1 MEDILSLVTSAKI
14 ADCTRE
20 EVLRSFGVRNFDICF
35 VCIGTNFQSSL
46 EITSQLKELGAPYV
60 ISKATRDIQAK
71 FLLRNGADEVVY
83 PDRDIAKRLAI
94 KVSANHVYDYMEMG
108 DYSIYEIQPLEEWV
122 GKSIKLTSERISSK
136 FSSFSSTAITSLPFS
151 TRSMHKCLPNLP
163 IPITNI
169 DFISLSL
176 LTNRDLF
183 FINLILAAVCTLIM
197 AGLETLPLSDI
208 LMEIFSAIGT
218 VGISTRITRHIKYK
232 EGSPSWW

>member
-1 MEDILSLVTSAKI
+1 MKSILVIGIGRFGKHLCMDLVKNGNDVMAVDEREENLEDILSIVTSAKI

-83 PDRDIAKRLAI
+83 PDRDIAKRMAM
-94 KVSANHVYDYMEMG
+94 KVSANHVYDYMEVG

-122 GKSIKLTSERISSK
+122 GKSIKETNFRAKYNANILGIK
-136 FSSFSSTAITSLPFS
+136 QDGK
-151 TRSMHKCLPNLP
+151 SMLLPNADYVFKSDEHLM
-163 IPITNI
+163 IIGEKV
-169 DFISLSL
+169 D
-176 LTNRDLF
+176 
-183 FINLILAAVCTLIM
+183 INKLVKRL
-197 AGLETLPLSDI
+197 
-208 LMEIFSAIGT
+208 
-218 VGISTRITRHIKYK
+218 
-232 EGSPSWW
+232 